1 MSASMIVV
9 ALTLG
14 AAQVIPQT
22 LGTGATVTVR
32 GFVPASCRVSPAAAV
47 GCNTAVVKRTT
58 VGRAGN
64 PTSVLVS
71 PLI

>member
-1 MSASMIVV
+1 MSASMIVL

-14 AAQVIPQT
+14 AAPALPQT
-22 LGTGATVTVR
+22 LGIGATVTVR
-32 GFVPASCRVSPAAAV
+32 GSVPASCRVSPAASV

-58 VGRAGN
+58 VGYPGR